1 VQVETIANK
10 NTELY
15 NIREILN

>member
-1 VQVETIANK
+1 VETIANK